1 MMRLLA
7 DENLPL
13 ESVRAL
19 RDAGHDVF
27 SAAERAPGVPDAML
41 LGRRTQRGGGGV

>member
-1 MMRLLA
+1 MRLLA
-7 DENLPL
+7 YENLPL

-27 SAAERAPGVPDAML
+27 SAAEAL
-41 LGRRTQRGGGGV
+41 LGEGV